1 MRAIAPLALS
11 KFRTICPD
19 FALELLSPSDS
30 WLKGQL
36 KMQEYMD
43 NGCRLGWLIDPENKR
58 VAIYRIG
65 QPVEILEMPSNLS
78 GEDVLQGFMLN
89 LENIWSS

>member
-1 MRAIAPLALS
+1 MDYLPVIALM
-11 KFRTICPD
+11 
-19 FALELLSPSDS
+19 
-30 WLKGQL
+30 G
-36 KMQEYMD
+36 
-43 NGCRLGWLIDPENKR
+43 DPENKR

-65 QPVEILEMPSNLS
+65 QPVEILEAPSNLS

>member
-1 MRAIAPLALS
+1 
-11 KFRTICPD
+11 
-19 FALELLSPSDS
+19 
-30 WLKGQL
+30 
-36 KMQEYMD
+36 MQEYMD

-65 QPVEILEMPSNLS
+65 QPVEVLETPSNLS

>member
-1 MRAIAPLALS
+1 MSRL
-11 KFRTICPD
+11 RTGAS
-19 FALELLSPSDS
+19 FSSDS

-65 QPVEILEMPSNLS
+65 QPVEVLETPSNLS